1 MVATSS
7 KVVSAP
13 PLKGVAQ
20 QDDEKAPNDDGT
32 NVWFDGDYRMQI
44 WQRFFYQAKSSNP
57 ITDPWLDGG
66 EAFEGMAKGPIKL
79 EGLQSGAPL
88 MYSTYYHGEIA
99 ELPSRMDIV
108 KLGSSAP
115 AYMWPDQSGSDLAGD
130 IYETVLSNLGNEKP
144 WCIDSHIY
152 HDASAVRLW
161 MGAGTRCGSP

>member
-1 MVATSS
+1 
-7 KVVSAP
+7 
-13 PLKGVAQ
+13 
-20 QDDEKAPNDDGT
+20 
-32 NVWFDGDYRMQI
+32 
-44 WQRFFYQAKSSNP
+44 
-57 ITDPWLDGG
+57 
-66 EAFEGMAKGPIKL
+66 MAKGPIKL

-108 KLGSSAP
+108 KLGGSAP

-152 HDASAVRLW
+152 HDASADRLW

>member
-1 MVATSS
+1 MYGLMATTACKLGIASS
-7 KVVSAP
+7 TK
-13 PLKGVAQ
+13 Q
-20 QDDEKAPNDDGT
+20 
-32 NVWFDGDYRMQI
+32 
-44 WQRFFYQAKSSNP
+44 SSNP

-108 KLGSSAP
+108 KLGGSAP

-144 WCIDSHIY
+144 WCIDSHTL
-152 HDASAVRLW
+152 STT
-161 MGAGTRCGSP
+161 TRAPTGSG